1 MADPGRIKRVFPVFI
16 ILFLVPILIILLFRY
31 GKNVYKP
38 LPYLGNYEGIDT
50 KGDTIR
56 HSIPAFLYTD
66 QYGRSYGSDSLKG
79 KIYVA
84 DFFFTS
90 CPNICPTLTKN
101 LKTVQEKFRDDQEFR
116 IVSFS
121 LDPKRDTVAALKR
134 YAEKYKISTY
144 QWHFLTAPKEDI
156 LKIIGEKG
164 YLIARPIE
172 GAEPNQMLH
181 SKFIVL
187 VDKEGHIRGSYDG
200 TNEDD
205 IQRLVEDAH
214 TLFVYYAKHTNK

>member
-1 MADPGRIKRVFPVFI
+1 MAKPGRIRRVLPVFI

-38 LPYLGNYEGIDT
+38 LPYLGNYSGIDIN
-50 KGDTIR
+50 GDTIR

-66 QYGRSYGSDSLKG
+66 QNGKPYGSDSLKG

-90 CPNICPTLTKN
+90 CPNICPVLTKN
-101 LKTVQEKFRDDQEFR
+101 LVTVQEKFRNDKDFR

-121 LDPKRDTVAALKR
+121 LDPKRDSVAALKK
-134 YAEKYKISTY
+134 YAEKYKITTP

-156 LKIIGEKG
+156 MNIIGENG
-164 YLIARPIE
+164 YLIARPIP
-172 GAEPNQMLH
+172 GADPNSMQH

-200 TNEDD
+200 TNIDE

-214 TLFVYYAKHTNK
+214 TLFVYYARNNNK